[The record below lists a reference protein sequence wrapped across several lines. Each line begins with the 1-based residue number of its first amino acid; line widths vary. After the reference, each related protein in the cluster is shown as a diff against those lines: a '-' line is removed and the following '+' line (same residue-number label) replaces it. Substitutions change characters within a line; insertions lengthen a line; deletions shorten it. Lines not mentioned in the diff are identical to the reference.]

1 MPVPWRTVSVCILG
15 AIGSFSCSDHRNY
28 FVLERLIGWA
38 CAGTIFDIA
47 YADRCLL
54 MLLVLVGAAGLL
66 ELAQIEVLQRHGPL
80 SDFFVKAVGGLVG
93 IGSVRALQ

>member
-1 MPVPWRTVSVCILG
+1 
-15 AIGSFSCSDHRNY
+15 
-28 FVLERLIGWA
+28 
-38 CAGTIFDIA
+38 
-47 YADRCLL
+47 

-66 ELAQIEVLQRHGPL
+66 ELAQIEVLQRHGRL